1 MGGYPSDEIGIT
13 SSDLDRFEQ
22 LLGEIQSAFGRED
35 FAGLRSRTTPEVMSY
50 LAEELGQNAA
60 RGVHNEVS
68 DVKLLQGD
76 LSESW
81 REDDTDYATVAMRY
95 RSRDIMRDRSSGK
108 VAEGDPDQP
117 IETTELWTF
126 TRNRNGDWRLSAI
139 QET

>member
-1 MGGYPSDEIGIT
+1 
-13 SSDLDRFEQ
+13 
-22 LLGEIQSAFGRED
+22 
-35 FAGLRSRTTPEVMSY
+35 MSY

-60 RGVHNEVS
+60 RGVRNDVS